1 MLLLNPGP
9 VTLSE
14 RVRKSLLQ
22 TDLCH
27 RESEFFDLQD
37 EARQRLL
44 DIYGLDPATWTAVLM
59 TGSGTAA
66 LESMIAGLVP
76 AQGKLLIVQ
85 NGVYGERVAQI
96 ATQYQIPHTV
106 VKHEWMEAP
115 DLARIDAALAADKAI
130 THLAVIQHETTTGQI
145 GRAHV

>member
-44 DIYGLDPATWTAVLM
+44 DIYQLDPATWTAVLM

-66 LESMIAGLVP
+66 LAW
-76 AQGKLLIVQ
+76 A
-85 NGVYGERVAQI
+85 R
-96 ATQYQIPHTV
+96 
-106 VKHEWMEAP
+106 AP
-115 DLARIDAALAADKAI
+115 SA
-130 THLAVIQHETTTGQI
+130 
-145 GRAHV
+145 